1 MSSILTTSADAN
13 ASTVAVVLKI
23 FDREYKLACPPEQQA
38 QLLAAARALD
48 GLMREFKASDKL
60 LTLERLTVLAALTLA
75 QQAIS
80 KEARFEALSQSVDAE
95 LKRMNEQLDGV
106 LRAA

>member
-1 MSSILTTSADAN
+1 MSSILTTSTENN
-13 ASTVAVVLKI
+13 ASVAVVLKI
-23 FDREYKLACPPEQQA
+23 YDREYKLACPPEQQA

-48 GLMREFKASDKL
+48 SLMREFKAADKL

>member
-1 MSSILTTSADAN
+1 MSSILTKPVDPN
-13 ASTVAVVLKI
+13 AATVAVVLKI
-23 FDREYKLACPPEQQA
+23 FDREYKLACPPDQQA
-38 QLLAAARALD
+38 QLLAAASALD
-48 GLMREFKASDKL
+48 SLMREFKASDKL
-60 LTLERLTVLAALTLA
+60 LTMERLTVLAALTFAQLA
-75 QQAIS
+75 MS